1 MILFLPKDS
10 LPCKLYIKYK
20 YDKYPFTVEWENKI
34 YSYTKE
40 KAAGIKS
47 KIYQRISY
55 YKIML

>member
-40 KAAGIKS
+40 KAAGIKIKDLS
-47 KIYQRISY
+47 KNFI
-55 YKIML
+55 L